1 MGKRAKRV
9 EPYAWTRNLLALLK
23 NKGSVRVLVCLAAGA
38 RTFSAL
44 ESETGLDASTLY
56 KRLCTLL
63 DFRQVEKRN
72 TVARN
77 RKTFEYFLTQE
88 GVATVQFIKFQ
99 ESRISKVTLPEDVRS
114 REND

>member
-77 RKTFEYFLTQE
+77 FRVFPHARRRGYRAIHQIPGISHL
-88 GVATVQFIKFQ
+88 
-99 ESRISKVTLPEDVRS
+99 ESDPP
-114 REND
+114 